1 MNFVL
6 RLIIN
11 AVAIWLTSLWVD
23 GIAIVHSGTTG
34 GQILSVLVIALIFG
48 LVNALIK
55 PVVAFFSLPLYL
67 LTLGLFT
74 LVVNA
79 LMLMLTGWFTSFTNW
94 GLEVDGFW
102 TAVWG
107 AIIISV
113 VSWFLSLFTPR
124 RRREDVRG

>member
-1 MNFVL
+1 MNFLL

-23 GIAIVHSGTTG
+23 GITITQSATTG
-34 GQILSVLVIALIFG
+34 GQILTVGVIALIFG

-79 LMLMLTGWFTSFTNW
+79 LMLMLTGWFTGFTQW

-113 VSWFLSLFTPR
+113 VSWVLSLFTPR
-124 RRREDVRG
+124 HRRQEIRG

>member
-6 RLIIN
+6 RLLIN
-11 AVAIWLTSLWVD
+11 AVAIWLTSLWVG
-23 GIAIVHSGTTG
+23 GIAIVHSGTTSG
-34 GQILSVLVIALIFG
+34 EIVAVLVIALIFG

-55 PVVAFFSLPLYL
+55 PIVAFFSLPLYL

-79 LMLMLTGWFTSFTNW
+79 LMLMLTGWFTGFTSW
-94 GLEVDGFW
+94 GLEVAGFW

-124 RRREDVRG
+124 HRRAEVRR

>member
-11 AVAIWLTSLWVD
+11 GVAIWLTSLWVD
-23 GIAIVHSGTTG
+23 GIAITQSATTG
-34 GQILSVLVIALIFG
+34 GQILTVAVIALVFG

-55 PVVAFFSLPLYL
+55 PIVAFFSLPLYL

-79 LMLMLTGWFTSFTNW
+79 LMLMLTSWFTSFTRW

-107 AIIISV
+107 AILISV
-113 VSWFLSLFTPR
+113 VSWVLSLFTPQHR
-124 RRREDVRG
+124 RQEIRR

>member
-6 RLIIN
+6 RLLIN

-23 GIAIVHSGTTG
+23 GIQIAQAASTG
-34 GQILSVLVIALIFG
+34 EQILTVLVIAGIFG

-55 PVVAFFSLPLYL
+55 PIVAFFSLPLYV

-79 LMLMLTGWFTSFTNW
+79 LMLMLTGWFSSFTAW

-102 TAVWG
+102 TALWG

-113 VSWFLSLFTPR
+113 VSWVLSLFTPR
-124 RRREDVRG
+124 ERRAEVRR